1 MVPYVPFLGPS
12 PAGCCRAWMDVPLL
26 NVRHS
31 MAKPNFQFEK
41 RQRELEK
48 KKKKEQ
54 KQQRKAEKKTPS
66 GVAIDGEVPA
76 ESTD

>member
-1 MVPYVPFLGPS
+1 MLPLWMDAPFLIV
-12 PAGCCRAWMDVPLL
+12 RYDV
-26 NVRHS
+26 
-31 MAKPNFQFEK
+31 AKPNFQFEK

-54 KQQRKAEKKTPS
+54 KQQRKAEKKAPS
-66 GVAIDGEVPA
+66 DVAGDGEVPA